1 MITNADLLSFECRN
15 NFSARSQPAI
25 IKDLIDKECRD
36 RGYSFAA
43 MVLLM
48 SRRTSFVAIKNWMT

>member
-25 IKDLIDKECRD
+25 IKDLINSTLK
-36 RGYSFAA
+36 
-43 MVLLM
+43 M
-48 SRRTSFVAIKNWMT
+48 FVAIQEIALDK